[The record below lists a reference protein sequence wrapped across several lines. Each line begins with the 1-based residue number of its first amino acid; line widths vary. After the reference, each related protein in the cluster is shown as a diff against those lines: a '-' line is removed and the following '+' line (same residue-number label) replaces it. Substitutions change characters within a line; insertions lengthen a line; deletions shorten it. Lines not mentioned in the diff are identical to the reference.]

1 MKILSA
7 ENNVSYTAN
16 NACKIYI
23 IKQVKYEQRA
33 DFEDKYADLLG
44 GNSNKLS
51 SFFNKATASLSSQE
65 KTIKLTPLIQYPYQK
80 DEKSSNWI
88 YPSSL
93 YTKYIFNSEAID
105 RPNFKLENGEF
116 SPDSLYFLTSLIQLR
131 NCPLLDLDKPAY
143 VFQMDGQSQGGLANV
158 LSFSVNFSVNGQ
170 SSAELILNNKDFKYN
185 FKYFNDKEKYP
196 LHLKSYFDTNDII
209 IIRYQKKNNTSDSL
223 LNSFKHS
230 QIDYWKDQ
238 YADSENDPFTTIFTG
253 YINDINNSF
262 SFANGQ
268 QTVTLSCTGPSKK
281 LTWTRFLSNRAAASK
296 DALSALLPLSAYTNP
311 QTQNNK
317 GETSINNDDVVTNVI
332 VRTYSG
338 VTNIPKVKQAYETF
352 VEEFDKNINLKT
364 AKEIDNLKKLI
375 ADEKDAK
382 KLEDYNKQLKQEET
396 KIQETIQSARETYDS
411 TIRNNMDVFVVK
423 TKEKKII
430 NGVKQEITK
439 HIGVRKSSFINDSN
453 FGNVPYIFEIEG
465 TEQPAYQWAFN
476 NWSSMFQ
483 SDFSTVYQF
492 IKGVADYLQFNFYD
506 DPYGTIHFSVPDM
519 SLVHLQNGKHP
530 NNLNQII
537 NFSES
542 QNTENIA
549 NVQYC
554 EAKYQYNLPLDMINT
569 VAKDYQSIE
578 KYGEKM
584 MQPFSMVGLTD
595 PAALRYAARMRMAKY
610 NRKALSNIRVSLNG
624 EPNLEL
630 DKYAYIRSLRK
641 LFYIESYSHSY
652 NAGGDFTTSLNGT
665 YTRDILAISDF
676 QIAKNV
682 KLDAKSSV
690 RNKLDSLNDYF
701 ENPLNS
707 IGSIDNYNLI
717 KNTSEFFLSKQFDN
731 ASTVDDVLNVLNQI
745 EFPDP
750 EILAQK
756 MYQIYIDNWH
766 YPANDENLKFDIGAL
781 YNKNSLSQ
789 CWLDGFFWAL
799 PFDVDPYAM
808 ALQIQEESKRKQ
820 EQLSK
825 TFTTKKAVSTQFNAN
840 NVAGGNFG
848 RGYSGGGHGGGGG
861 GSMVDGSLSIGP
873 SILRT
878 SKSLLR
884 KLSPKFFI
892 DPKNISVTIK
902 PKIENKDITIEGGGG
917 GR

>member
-23 IKQVKYEQRA
+23 IKQVDINKWE

-44 GNSNKLS
+44 GNSSKLS
-51 SFFNKATASLSSQE
+51 SFLDSTTASLSMQE
-65 KTIKLTPLIQYPYQK
+65 KSIKLVPLI
-80 DEKSSNWI
+80 I
-88 YPSSL
+88 YPKSVPYRDPSSAS
-93 YTKYIFNSEAID
+93 YTCYNFVRTESNITNSLSNIMDENKGYAID
-105 RPNFKLENGEF
+105 
-116 SPDSLYFLTSLIQLR
+116 SPAAYVYKGMEIKPDRLWFLTSLIQLR

-158 LSFSVNFSVNGQ
+158 LSFNVNFSVNGQ

-185 FKYFNDKEKYP
+185 FKYFSDKEKYP

-209 IIRYQKKNNTSDSL
+209 IIRYQKKNNTQDSL

-253 YINDINNSF
+253 YINDVNNSF
-262 SFANGQ
+262 SFNNGQ

-281 LTWTRFLSNRAAASK
+281 LTWTRFLSNRAAASR

-317 GETSINNDDVVTNVI
+317 GKTSINNDDVVTNVV

-352 VEEFDKNINLKT
+352 IEEFDKNINLKT
-364 AKEIDNLKKLI
+364 AKEIEDLKKLI
-375 ADEKDAK
+375 ADEKDTK
-382 KLEDYNKQLKQEET
+382 KLEDYNKKLKQEET
-396 KIQETIQSARETYDS
+396 KIKEVIQNARETYDN
-411 TIRNNMDVFVVK
+411 TIRNNMDAFVVK
-423 TKEKKII
+423 TKEKKIV
-430 NGVKQEITK
+430 NGIEKEITK
-439 HIGVRKSSFINDSN
+439 HIGVRKSSFIKDSN

-584 MQPFSMVGLTD
+584 MQPFSMIGLTD
-595 PAALRYAARMRMAKY
+595 PAALRYAARMKMAKY
-610 NRKALSNIRVSLNG
+610 NRKALSNIRVNLNG

-630 DKYAYIRSLRK
+630 NKYAYIKSLRK
-641 LFYIESYSHSY
+641 LFYVESYSHSY
-652 NAGGDFTTSLNGT
+652 NAGGDFTTSL
-665 YTRDILAISDF
+665 
-676 QIAKNV
+676 
-682 KLDAKSSV
+682 
-690 RNKLDSLNDYF
+690 
-701 ENPLNS
+701 
-707 IGSIDNYNLI
+707 
-717 KNTSEFFLSKQFDN
+717 
-731 ASTVDDVLNVLNQI
+731 AS
-745 EFPDP
+745 
-750 EILAQK
+750 
-756 MYQIYIDNWH
+756 
-766 YPANDENLKFDIGAL
+766 
-781 YNKNSLSQ
+781 
-789 CWLDGFFWAL
+789 WLH
-799 PFDVDPYAM
+799 PR
-808 ALQIQEESKRKQ
+808 Q
-820 EQLSK
+820 
-825 TFTTKKAVSTQFNAN
+825 
-840 NVAGGNFG
+840 
-848 RGYSGGGHGGGGG
+848 
-861 GSMVDGSLSIGP
+861 
-873 SILRT
+873 
-878 SKSLLR
+878 
-884 KLSPKFFI
+884 SP
-892 DPKNISVTIK
+892 
-902 PKIENKDITIEGGGG
+902 
-917 GR
+917 